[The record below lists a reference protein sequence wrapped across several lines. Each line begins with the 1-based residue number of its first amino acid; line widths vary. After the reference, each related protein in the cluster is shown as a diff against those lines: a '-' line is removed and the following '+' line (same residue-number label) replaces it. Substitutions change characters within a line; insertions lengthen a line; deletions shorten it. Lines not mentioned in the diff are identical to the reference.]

1 MNEVPQRGAGISA
14 TGGGRALPRVVGFL
28 VLAALVAVFALTRGP
43 GAGGEPSLEVG
54 VASLRQA
61 IVVHDD
67 ACFSRAE
74 YAFAQA
80 AGGVVL
86 DPYPMFLLQLAR
98 GLRTGHIEG
107 AEPVVRA
114 VIDALGRADWDGA
127 SRALDEVPADRA
139 GRLWLVRAVADLRR
153 KNTDQNCG
161 VDPM

>member
-1 MNEVPQRGAGISA
+1 MNEAPHGGAGA
-14 TGGGRALPRVVGFL
+14 GLKGGGRALPRVVGFL
-28 VLAALVAVFALTRGP
+28 ALAALVGLFVLTRGP
-43 GAGGEPSLEVG
+43 GAGGEVPLEVG

-61 IVVHDD
+61 IIAHDD
-67 ACFSRAE
+67 VCFARAE
-74 YAFAQA
+74 YALAQA

-98 GLRTGHIEG
+98 GLRTGHVDG
-107 AEPVVRA
+107 ADPVVRR

-127 SRALDEVPADRA
+127 SRALDEVPSDRA

-153 KNTDQNCG
+153 KNTDQNCA